1 MRTRILFT
9 LLAITYFPV
18 LTAQL
23 SVAVETAYG
32 AAIEDGPGPDTWGNV
47 TSLGASLLYSVESR
61 FFDQLRLTVAYHG
74 TGGLVSVRHFNEV
87 VDPFE
92 IGDPPTIVSLR
103 AYVPDYRSI
112 SLGVALEGPFFVD
125 RWPRLRGSAG
135 VGVIRNQRRSPI
147 LEWYEQSLDGEQLG
161 PLGQFNSD
169 RFLLADGRITR
180 YNPNRPDWLNTY
192 FVANALKRY
201 QVYLDSRLGYELTS
215 YLQVYVQ
222 HAAVIGTV
230 GKRHADGDTGT
241 LLGSIT
247 RLQFGVAATL

>member
-1 MRTRILFT
+1 MRTRILFS

-32 AAIEDGPGPDTWGNV
+32 AAIEDGPGPDTWGNK
-47 TSLGASLLYSVESR
+47 TSLGVSLLYAVKSR
-61 FFDQLRLTVAYHG
+61 FFDQLRLTAAYHR

-92 IGDPPTIVSLR
+92 TVDPPTIVSLR
-103 AYVPDYRSI
+103 AYVPDYRSV

-125 RWPRLRGSAG
+125 RWPRLRGSGG
-135 VGVIRNQRRSPI
+135 VGVIRNQRRSPTI
-147 LEWYEQSLDGEQLG
+147 EWYEQSLDGEQLG
-161 PLGQFNSD
+161 PFGLFDSD
-169 RFLLADGRITR
+169 QFLLADGRITR
-180 YNPNRPDWLNTY
+180 WSPSRPDLQETY

-215 YLQVYVQ
+215 YLQVSIQYT
-222 HAAVIGTV
+222 AIIGTV
-230 GKRHADGDTGT
+230 GKRYSDGDAGA
-241 LLGSIT
+241 LLGWMEY
-247 RLQFGVAATL
+247 LQFGVAATL

>member
-1 MRTRILFT
+1 
-9 LLAITYFPV
+9 
-18 LTAQL
+18 
-23 SVAVETAYG
+23 
-32 AAIEDGPGPDTWGNV
+32 
-47 TSLGASLLYSVESR
+47 
-61 FFDQLRLTVAYHG
+61 
-74 TGGLVSVRHFNEV
+74 
-87 VDPFE
+87 
-92 IGDPPTIVSLR
+92 
-103 AYVPDYRSI
+103 
-112 SLGVALEGPFFVD
+112 VALEGPFFVD